1 MSLNEGRQEYRNL
14 ERSFSCRKQDII
26 HDFGKSDST
35 IQANTLDFEELSLP
49 PADLPGRVL
58 LSQSHSLN

>member
-1 MSLNEGRQEYRNL
+1 MRE
-14 ERSFSCRKQDII
+14 
-26 HDFGKSDST
+26 GKSTGTWRGVFPVESKMSFMTLEKVDST